1 MLFILLYLLY
11 SFQILVVQY
20 LVNLVQFLVEV
31 QLNTGLEAS
40 FCDYFL

>member
-31 QLNTGLEAS
+31 KLNAGLEAS